1 MFSLNLWTQI
11 FIYLIFKCML
21 ILSWQNTVSALQ
33 NVMLITNLLSTIVTG
48 IFDGNAEIVCYS
60 LVYLSEL
67 SAKKCSVGTLRKEQ
81 YMSSITKLGKNV
93 VQCCREHGA
102 VYVVFLA
109 NCRLVVELVLMR
121 APMHLWLQ
129 VAQELLNVKM
139 LIFSV
144 RKWCIRPFSVS
155 RRCRRKSI

>member
-1 MFSLNLWTQI
+1 MHAYFFVTKYSFCFAKYCANHKSPEYYFHRYLW
-11 FIYLIFKCML
+11 
-21 ILSWQNTVSALQ
+21 WQCWNS
-33 NVMLITNLLSTIVTG
+33 I
-48 IFDGNAEIVCYS
+48 CYS
-60 LVYLSEL
+60 LFYLSEL

-102 VYVVFLA
+102 VYVVCLA

-121 APMHLWLQ
+121 APMRLWLQ

-155 RRCRRKSI
+155 RRCHRKSI